1 MISVVICSVN
11 KNLALQVKRNIDQ
24 TIGVEWQLIL
34 LDNEV
39 LKKSITEVYNLGA
52 AQAKFETI
60 CFVHED
66 VLFRT
71 GEWGKRIID
80 YFNDDKDLSLVG
92 VAGSM
97 YKSRT
102 FSGWSTGIS
111 SFDCSNVLHINKL
124 GQEEKLYSNPLSS
137 KKLQPTVTLDGVFIC
152 ARKECWQK
160 NPFDESI
167 KGFHL
172 YDIDFSFR
180 NFMSGKVAVTF
191 EIDLVHITEGGNFG
205 DEWVNNT
212 IEWHKS
218 FACQL
223 PKSINDT
230 GEKSVI
236 EKTIMKKWLHRLRGE
251 KILFSNRLK
260 WLKESGA
267 GSFPFLWPHIL
278 IFLGWRLIP
287 GKR

>member
-137 KKLQPTVTLDGVFIC
+137 KK
-152 ARKECWQK
+152 
-160 NPFDESI
+160 
-167 KGFHL
+167 
-172 YDIDFSFR
+172 
-180 NFMSGKVAVTF
+180 
-191 EIDLVHITEGGNFG
+191 ITAN
-205 DEWVNNT
+205 
-212 IEWHKS
+212 S
-218 FACQL
+218 YA
-223 PKSINDT
+223 
-230 GEKSVI
+230 
-236 EKTIMKKWLHRLRGE
+236 
-251 KILFSNRLK
+251 
-260 WLKESGA
+260 
-267 GSFPFLWPHIL
+267 
-278 IFLGWRLIP
+278 
-287 GKR
+287 